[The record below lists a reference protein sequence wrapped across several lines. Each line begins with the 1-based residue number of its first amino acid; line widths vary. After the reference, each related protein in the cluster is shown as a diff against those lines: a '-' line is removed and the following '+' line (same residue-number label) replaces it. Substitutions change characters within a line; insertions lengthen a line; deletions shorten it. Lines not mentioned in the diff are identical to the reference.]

1 MIVVKNINNNV
12 ALCLDSKGQEVVVFG
27 KGVGFIKPPSEVPLS
42 KIQRTFYDLNRKF
55 LPLLDDIPLEVIEF
69 TSQQISLIRSRLPY
83 ETSSNLIMT
92 LADHLSFAMTRAKRG
107 IYTPMPSIYEMEQN
121 YPIEVEVSRQIV
133 SAMENQFHIK
143 LPKGEVQGVAMHLIN
158 ASCGSADTP
167 ELHAEEEYETILERM
182 TQIIEHELHVSIH
195 RNTFNYARFATHVQY
210 LLKRIHDK
218 APIDSSNLQI
228 YESTRNEYRSVSDC
242 VDQIH
247 EYLQRNWSID
257 LSEEEKLYLIMHI
270 NRVISQ
276 EL

>member
-27 KGVGFIKPPSEVPLS
+27 KGVGFLKPPSEVPLS

-55 LPLLDDIPLEVIEF
+55 LPLLDDIPLDVIDF
-69 TSQQISLIRSRLPY
+69 TAQQVAQIRGQLPY
-83 ETSSNLIMT
+83 ETNANLTMT
-92 LADHLSFAMTRAKRG
+92 LADHLAFAMTRAKKG

-121 YPIEVEVSRQIV
+121 YPVEVGIGRQIIK
-133 SAMENQFHIK
+133 AMEETFHVK
-143 LPKGEVQGVAMHLIN
+143 LPKSEVQGVAMHFIN
-158 ASCGSADTP
+158 ASLGSPSSGQLT
-167 ELHAEEEYETILERM
+167 AEEEYETILERM
-182 TQIIEHELHVSIH
+182 TQIVEYALQVTI
-195 RNTFNYARFATHVQY
+195 RRDTFNYARFATHVQY
-210 LLKRIHDK
+210 LLKRVQ
-218 APIDSSNLQI
+218 AESSIDSDNLQVYASI
-228 YESTRNEYRSVSDC
+228 RDEYKDVSAC

>member
-27 KGVGFIKPPSEVPLS
+27 KGVGFLKPPSEVPLS

-55 LPLLDDIPLEVIEF
+55 LPLLDDIPLDVIDF
-69 TSQQISLIRSRLPY
+69 TAQLVAQIRGQLPY
-83 ETSSNLIMT
+83 ETNANLIMT
-92 LADHLSFAMTRAKRG
+92 LADQLAFAMTRAKKG

-121 YPIEVEVSRQIV
+121 YPVEIGIGRQIV
-133 SAMENQFHIK
+133 NAMEQTFHVK
-143 LPKGEVQGVAMHLIN
+143 LPKGEVQGVAMHFIN
-158 ASCGSADTP
+158 ASLGSPSSGQLT
-167 ELHAEEEYETILERM
+167 AEEEYETILERM
-182 TQIIEHELHVSIH
+182 TQIVEYALQVTI
-195 RNTFNYARFATHVQY
+195 RRDTFNYARFATHVQY
-210 LLKRIHDK
+210 LLKRVQADS
-218 APIDSSNLQI
+218 PIDSDNLQVYASI
-228 YESTRNEYRSVSDC
+228 RDEYKDVSAC

>member
-27 KGVGFIKPPSEVPLS
+27 KGVGFLKPPSEVPLS

-55 LPLLDDIPLEVIEF
+55 LPLLDDIPLDVIDF
-69 TSQQISLIRSRLPY
+69 TAQQVAQIRGQLPY
-83 ETSSNLIMT
+83 ETNANLIMT
-92 LADHLSFAMTRAKRG
+92 LADHLAFAMTRAKKG

-121 YPIEVEVSRQIV
+121 YPVEVGIGRQIIK
-133 SAMENQFHIK
+133 AMEQTFHVK
-143 LPKGEVQGVAMHLIN
+143 LPKGEVQGVAMHFIN
-158 ASCGSADTP
+158 ASLGSPSSGQLT
-167 ELHAEEEYETILERM
+167 AEEEYETILERM
-182 TQIIEHELHVSIH
+182 TQIVEYALQVTI
-195 RNTFNYARFATHVQY
+195 RRDTFNYARFATHVQY
-210 LLKRIHDK
+210 LLKRVQEESS
-218 APIDSSNLQI
+218 IDSDNLQVYASI
-228 YESTRNEYRSVSDC
+228 RDEYKDVSAC

>member
-27 KGVGFIKPPSEVPLS
+27 KGVGFLKPPSEVPLS
-42 KIQRTFYDLNRKF
+42 KIQRTFYDLNHKF
-55 LPLLDDIPLEVIEF
+55 LPLLDDIPLDVIDF
-69 TSQQISLIRSRLPY
+69 TSRQVAQIRGKLPY
-83 ETSSNLIMT
+83 ETNANLIMT
-92 LADHLSFAMTRAKRG
+92 LADHLAFAMTRAKRG

-121 YPIEVEVSRQIV
+121 YPVEVEIGRQIV
-133 SAMENQFHIK
+133 SAMEQTFHVK
-143 LPKGEVQGVAMHLIN
+143 LPKGEVQGVAMHFIN
-158 ASCGSADTP
+158 ASLGSPSSGQLT
-167 ELHAEEEYETILERM
+167 AEEEYETILERM
-182 TQIIEHELHVSIH
+182 TQIVEYALQITI
-195 RNTFNYARFATHVQY
+195 RRDTFNYARFATHVQY
-210 LLKRIHDK
+210 LLKRVQTDS
-218 APIDSSNLQI
+218 PIDSDNLQMYASI
-228 YESTRNEYRSVSDC
+228 RDEYKDVSAC

>member
-27 KGVGFIKPPSEVPLS
+27 KGVGFLKPPSEVPLS

-55 LPLLDDIPLEVIEF
+55 LPLLDDIPLDVIDF
-69 TSQQISLIRSRLPY
+69 TAQQVAQIRGQLPY
-83 ETSSNLIMT
+83 ETNANLIMT
-92 LADHLSFAMTRAKRG
+92 LADHLAFAMTRAKKG

-121 YPIEVEVSRQIV
+121 YPVEVGIGRQIIK
-133 SAMENQFHIK
+133 AMEETFHVK
-143 LPKGEVQGVAMHLIN
+143 LPKGEVQGVAMHFIN
-158 ASCGSADTP
+158 ASLGSPSSGQLT
-167 ELHAEEEYETILERM
+167 AEEEYETILERM
-182 TQIIEHELHVSIH
+182 TQIVEYALQVTI
-195 RNTFNYARFATHVQY
+195 RRDTFNYARFATHVQY
-210 LLKRIHDK
+210 LLKRVQEESS
-218 APIDSSNLQI
+218 IDSDNLQVYASI
-228 YESTRNEYRSVSDC
+228 RDEYKDVSAC

>member
-27 KGVGFIKPPSEVPLS
+27 KGVGFLKPPSEVPLS

-55 LPLLDDIPLEVIEF
+55 LPLLDDIPLDVIDF
-69 TSQQISLIRSRLPY
+69 TAQQVAQIRGQLPY
-83 ETSSNLIMT
+83 ETNANLIMT
-92 LADHLSFAMTRAKRG
+92 LADHLAFAMTRAKKG

-121 YPIEVEVSRQIV
+121 YPVEVGIGRQIIK
-133 SAMENQFHIK
+133 AMEQTFHVK
-143 LPKGEVQGVAMHLIN
+143 LPKSEVQGVAMHFIN
-158 ASCGSADTP
+158 ASLGSPSSGQLT
-167 ELHAEEEYETILERM
+167 AEEEYETILERM
-182 TQIIEHELHVSIH
+182 TQIVEYALQVTI
-195 RNTFNYARFATHVQY
+195 RRDTFNYARFATHVQY
-210 LLKRIHDK
+210 LLKRVQEESS
-218 APIDSSNLQI
+218 IDSDNLQVYASI
-228 YESTRNEYRSVSDC
+228 RDEYKDVSAC

>member
-27 KGVGFIKPPSEVPLS
+27 KGVGFLKPPSEVPLS

-55 LPLLDDIPLEVIEF
+55 LPLLDDIPLDVIDF
-69 TSQQISLIRSRLPY
+69 TSRQVAQIRGKLPY
-83 ETSSNLIMT
+83 ETNANLIMT
-92 LADHLSFAMTRAKRG
+92 LADHLAFAMTRAKKG

-121 YPIEVEVSRQIV
+121 YPVEIEIGRQIV
-133 SAMENQFHIK
+133 KAMEQEFHVK
-143 LPKGEVQGVAMHLIN
+143 LPKGEVQGVAMHFIN
-158 ASCGSADTP
+158 ASLGSPSSGQLT
-167 ELHAEEEYETILERM
+167 AEEEYETILERM
-182 TQIIEHELHVSIH
+182 TQIVEHALQITI
-195 RNTFNYARFATHVQY
+195 RRDTFNYARFATHVQY
-210 LLKRIHDK
+210 LLKRVQADS
-218 APIDSSNLQI
+218 PIDSDNLQMYASI
-228 YESTRNEYRSVSDC
+228 RDEYKDVSAC

>member
-27 KGVGFIKPPSEVPLS
+27 KGVGFIKPPSEVPLG

-92 LADHLSFAMTRAKRG
+92 LADHLAFAMTRAKRG

-121 YPIEVEVSRQIV
+121 YPLEVEIGRQIV
-133 SAMENQFHIK
+133 SAMEQEFHIK

-242 VDQIH
+242 VDKIN
-247 EYLQRNWSID
+247 EYLTHNWSFD

>member
-27 KGVGFIKPPSEVPLS
+27 KGVGFLKPPSEVPLS
-42 KIQRTFYDLNRKF
+42 KIQRTFYDLNRNF
-55 LPLLDDIPLEVIEF
+55 LPLLDDIPLDVIDF
-69 TSQQISLIRSRLPY
+69 TSRQVAQIRGKLPY
-83 ETSSNLIMT
+83 ETNANLIMT
-92 LADHLSFAMTRAKRG
+92 LADHLAFAMTRAKRG

-121 YPIEVEVSRQIV
+121 YPVEVEIGRQIV
-133 SAMENQFHIK
+133 SAMEQAFHVK
-143 LPKGEVQGVAMHLIN
+143 LPKGEVQGVAMHFIN
-158 ASCGSADTP
+158 ASLGSPSSGQLT
-167 ELHAEEEYETILERM
+167 AEEEYETILERM
-182 TQIIEHELHVSIH
+182 TQIVEHALQVNI
-195 RNTFNYARFATHVQY
+195 RRDTFNYARFATHVQY
-210 LLKRIHDK
+210 LLKRVQADS
-218 APIDSSNLQI
+218 PIDSDNLQMYASI
-228 YESTRNEYRSVSDC
+228 RDEYKDVSAC

>member
-27 KGVGFIKPPSEVPLS
+27 KGVGFLKPPSEVPLS

-55 LPLLDDIPLEVIEF
+55 LPLLDDIPLDVIDF
-69 TSQQISLIRSRLPY
+69 TSRQVALIRGKLPY
-83 ETSSNLIMT
+83 ETNANLIMT
-92 LADHLSFAMTRAKRG
+92 LADHLAFAMTRAKRG

-121 YPIEVEVSRQIV
+121 YPVEVEIGRQIV
-133 SAMENQFHIK
+133 KAMEQAFHVK
-143 LPKGEVQGVAMHLIN
+143 LPKGEVQGVAMHFIN
-158 ASCGSADTP
+158 ASLGSPSSGQLT
-167 ELHAEEEYETILERM
+167 AEEEYETILERM
-182 TQIIEHELHVSIH
+182 TQIVEHALQITI
-195 RNTFNYARFATHVQY
+195 RRDTFNYARFATHVQY
-210 LLKRIHDK
+210 LLKRVQADS
-218 APIDSSNLQI
+218 PIDSDNLQMYASI
-228 YESTRNEYRSVSDC
+228 RDEYKDVSAC

>member
-27 KGVGFIKPPSEVPLS
+27 KGVGFLKPPSEVPLS
-42 KIQRTFYDLNRKF
+42 KIQRTFYDLNRNF
-55 LPLLDDIPLEVIEF
+55 LPLLDDIPLDVIDF
-69 TSQQISLIRSRLPY
+69 TSRQVAQIRGKLPY
-83 ETSSNLIMT
+83 ETNANLIMT
-92 LADHLSFAMTRAKRG
+92 LADHLAFAMTRAKRG

-121 YPIEVEVSRQIV
+121 YPVEVEIGRQIV
-133 SAMENQFHIK
+133 SAMEQAFHVK
-143 LPKGEVQGVAMHLIN
+143 LPKGEVQGVAMHFIN
-158 ASCGSADTP
+158 ASLGSPSSGQLT
-167 ELHAEEEYETILERM
+167 AEEEYETILERM
-182 TQIIEHELHVSIH
+182 TQIVEHALQVTI
-195 RNTFNYARFATHVQY
+195 RRDTFNYARFATHVQY
-210 LLKRIHDK
+210 LLKRVQADS
-218 APIDSSNLQI
+218 PIDSDNLQMYASI
-228 YESTRNEYRSVSDC
+228 RDEYKDVSAC

>member
-27 KGVGFIKPPSEVPLS
+27 KGVGFLKPPSEVPLS

-55 LPLLDDIPLEVIEF
+55 LPLLDDIPLDVIDF
-69 TSQQISLIRSRLPY
+69 TAQLVAQIRSQLPY
-83 ETSSNLIMT
+83 ETNANLIMT
-92 LADHLSFAMTRAKRG
+92 LADHLAFAMTRAKRG

-121 YPIEVEVSRQIV
+121 YPVEVEIGRQIV
-133 SAMENQFHIK
+133 SAMEQEFHIK
-143 LPKGEVQGVAMHLIN
+143 LPKGEVQGVAMHFIN
-158 ASCGSADTP
+158 ASLGSPSSGQLT
-167 ELHAEEEYETILERM
+167 AEEEYETILERM
-182 TQIIEHELHVSIH
+182 TQIVEYALQITI
-195 RNTFNYARFATHVQY
+195 RRDTFNYARFATHVQY
-210 LLKRIHDK
+210 LLKRVQTDS
-218 APIDSSNLQI
+218 PIDSDNLQMYASI
-228 YESTRNEYRSVSDC
+228 RDEYKDVSAC

>member
-27 KGVGFIKPPSEVPLS
+27 KGVGFLKPPSEVPLS

-55 LPLLDDIPLEVIEF
+55 LPLLADIPLDVIDF
-69 TSQQISLIRSRLPY
+69 TAQQVAQIRGQLPY
-83 ETSSNLIMT
+83 ETNANLTMT
-92 LADHLSFAMTRAKRG
+92 LADHLAFAMTRAKKG

-121 YPIEVEVSRQIV
+121 YPVEVGIGRQIIK
-133 SAMENQFHIK
+133 AMEETFHVK
-143 LPKGEVQGVAMHLIN
+143 LPKSEVQGVAMHFIN
-158 ASCGSADTP
+158 ASLGSPSSGQLT
-167 ELHAEEEYETILERM
+167 AEEEYETILERM
-182 TQIIEHELHVSIH
+182 TQIVEYALQVTI
-195 RNTFNYARFATHVQY
+195 RRDTFNYARFATHVQY
-210 LLKRIHDK
+210 LLKRVQ
-218 APIDSSNLQI
+218 AESSIDSDNLQVYASI
-228 YESTRNEYRSVSDC
+228 RDEYKDVSAC

>member
-27 KGVGFIKPPSEVPLS
+27 KGVGFLKPPSEVPLS

-55 LPLLDDIPLEVIEF
+55 LPLLDDIPLDVIDF
-69 TSQQISLIRSRLPY
+69 TSRQVAQIRGKLPY
-83 ETSSNLIMT
+83 ETNANLIMT
-92 LADHLSFAMTRAKRG
+92 LADHLAFAMTRAKRG

-121 YPIEVEVSRQIV
+121 YPVEVEIGRQIV
-133 SAMENQFHIK
+133 KAMEQTFHVK
-143 LPKGEVQGVAMHLIN
+143 LPKGEVQGVAMHFIN
-158 ASCGSADTP
+158 ASLGSPSSGQLT
-167 ELHAEEEYETILERM
+167 AEEEYETILERM
-182 TQIIEHELHVSIH
+182 TQIVEHALQVTI
-195 RNTFNYARFATHVQY
+195 RRDTFNYARFATHVQY
-210 LLKRIHDK
+210 LLKRVQTDS
-218 APIDSSNLQI
+218 PIDSDNLQMYASI
-228 YESTRNEYRSVSDC
+228 RDEYKDVSAC

>member
-27 KGVGFIKPPSEVPLS
+27 KGVGFLKPPSEVPLS
-42 KIQRTFYDLNRKF
+42 KIQRTFYDLNHKF
-55 LPLLDDIPLEVIEF
+55 LPLLDDIPLDVIDF
-69 TSQQISLIRSRLPY
+69 TSRQVARIRGKLPY
-83 ETSSNLIMT
+83 ETNANLIMT
-92 LADHLSFAMTRAKRG
+92 LADHLAFAMTRAKRG

-121 YPIEVEVSRQIV
+121 YPVEVEIGRQIV
-133 SAMENQFHIK
+133 SAMEQDFHVK
-143 LPKGEVQGVAMHLIN
+143 LPKGEVQGVAMHFIN
-158 ASCGSADTP
+158 ASLGSPSSGQLT
-167 ELHAEEEYETILERM
+167 AEEEYETILERM
-182 TQIIEHELHVSIH
+182 TQIVEHALQVTI
-195 RNTFNYARFATHVQY
+195 RRDTFNYARFATHVQY
-210 LLKRIHDK
+210 LLKRVQADS
-218 APIDSSNLQI
+218 PIDSDNLQMYASI
-228 YESTRNEYRSVSDC
+228 RDEYKDVSAC

>member
-27 KGVGFIKPPSEVPLS
+27 KGVGFLKPPSEVPLS
-42 KIQRTFYDLNRKF
+42 KIQRTFYDLNHKF
-55 LPLLDDIPLEVIEF
+55 LPLLDDIPLDVIDF
-69 TSQQISLIRSRLPY
+69 TSRQVARIRGKLPY
-83 ETSSNLIMT
+83 ETNANLIMT

-121 YPIEVEVSRQIV
+121 YPVEVEIGRQIV
-133 SAMENQFHIK
+133 SAMEQEFHIK
-143 LPKGEVQGVAMHLIN
+143 LPKGEVQGVAMHFIN
-158 ASCGSADTP
+158 ASLGSPSSGQLT
-167 ELHAEEEYETILERM
+167 AEEEYETILERM
-182 TQIIEHELHVSIH
+182 TQIVEHALQITI
-195 RNTFNYARFATHVQY
+195 RRDTFNYARFATHVQY
-210 LLKRIHDK
+210 LLKRVQTDS
-218 APIDSSNLQI
+218 PIDSDNLQMYASI
-228 YESTRNEYRSVSDC
+228 RDEYKDVSAC

>member
-27 KGVGFIKPPSEVPLS
+27 KGVGFLKPPSEVPLS

-55 LPLLDDIPLEVIEF
+55 LPLLDDIPLDVIDF
-69 TSQQISLIRSRLPY
+69 TAQQVAQIRGQLPY
-83 ETSSNLIMT
+83 ETNANLIMT
-92 LADHLSFAMTRAKRG
+92 LADHLAFAMTRAKKG

-121 YPIEVEVSRQIV
+121 YPVEIRIGRQIV
-133 SAMENQFHIK
+133 NAMEQTFHVK
-143 LPKGEVQGVAMHLIN
+143 LPKGEVQGVAMHFIN
-158 ASCGSADTP
+158 ASLGSPSSGQLT
-167 ELHAEEEYETILERM
+167 AEEEYETILERM
-182 TQIIEHELHVSIH
+182 TQIVEYALQVTI
-195 RNTFNYARFATHVQY
+195 RRDTFNYARFATHVQY
-210 LLKRIHDK
+210 LLKRVQEDSS
-218 APIDSSNLQI
+218 IDSDNLQVYASI
-228 YESTRNEYRSVSDC
+228 RDEYKDVSAC

>member
-27 KGVGFIKPPSEVPLS
+27 KGVGFLKPPSEVPLS
-42 KIQRTFYDLNRKF
+42 KIQRTFYDLNRNF
-55 LPLLDDIPLEVIEF
+55 LPLLDDIPLDVIDF
-69 TSQQISLIRSRLPY
+69 TSRQVAQIRGKLPY
-83 ETSSNLIMT
+83 ETNANLIMT
-92 LADHLSFAMTRAKRG
+92 LADHLAFAMTRAKRG

-121 YPIEVEVSRQIV
+121 YPVEVEIGRQIV
-133 SAMENQFHIK
+133 KAMEQAFHVK
-143 LPKGEVQGVAMHLIN
+143 LPKGEVQGVAMHFIN
-158 ASCGSADTP
+158 ASLGSPSSGQLT
-167 ELHAEEEYETILERM
+167 AEEEYETILERM
-182 TQIIEHELHVSIH
+182 TQIVEYALQITI
-195 RNTFNYARFATHVQY
+195 RRDTFNYARFATHVQY
-210 LLKRIHDK
+210 LLKRVQADS
-218 APIDSSNLQI
+218 PIDSDNLQMYASI
-228 YESTRNEYRSVSDC
+228 RDEYKDVSAC

>member
-27 KGVGFIKPPSEVPLS
+27 KGVGFLKPPSEVPLS

-55 LPLLDDIPLEVIEF
+55 LPLLDDIPLDVIDF
-69 TSQQISLIRSRLPY
+69 TSRQVAQIRGKLPY
-83 ETSSNLIMT
+83 ETNANLIMT
-92 LADHLSFAMTRAKRG
+92 LADHLAFAMTRAKRG

-121 YPIEVEVSRQIV
+121 YPVEVGIGRQIV
-133 SAMENQFHIK
+133 SAMEQEFHIK
-143 LPKGEVQGVAMHLIN
+143 LPKGEVQGVAMHFIN
-158 ASCGSADTP
+158 ASLGSP
-167 ELHAEEEYETILERM
+167 SSGQLIAEEEYETILERM
-182 TQIIEHELHVSIH
+182 TQIVEYALQVTI
-195 RNTFNYARFATHVQY
+195 RRDTFNYARFATHVQY
-210 LLKRIHDK
+210 LLKRVQADS
-218 APIDSSNLQI
+218 PIDSSNLQMYASI
-228 YESTRNEYRSVSDC
+228 RDEYKDVSAC

>member
-27 KGVGFIKPPSEVPLS
+27 KGVGFLKPPSEVPLS

-55 LPLLDDIPLEVIEF
+55 LPLLDDIPLDVIDF
-69 TSQQISLIRSRLPY
+69 TAQQVAQIRGQLPY
-83 ETSSNLIMT
+83 ETNANLIMT
-92 LADHLSFAMTRAKRG
+92 LADHLAFAMTRAKKG

-121 YPIEVEVSRQIV
+121 YPVEIRIGRQIV
-133 SAMENQFHIK
+133 NAMEQTFHVK
-143 LPKGEVQGVAMHLIN
+143 LPKGEVQGVAMHFIN
-158 ASCGSADTP
+158 ASLGSPSSGQLT
-167 ELHAEEEYETILERM
+167 AEEEYETILERM
-182 TQIIEHELHVSIH
+182 TQIVEYALQVTI
-195 RNTFNYARFATHVQY
+195 RRDTFNYARFATHVQY
-210 LLKRIHDK
+210 LLKRVQ
-218 APIDSSNLQI
+218 AESSIDSDNLQVYASI
-228 YESTRNEYRSVSDC
+228 RDEYKDVSAC

>member
-27 KGVGFIKPPSEVPLS
+27 KGVGFLKPPSEVPLS
-42 KIQRTFYDLNRKF
+42 KIQRTFYDLNHKF
-55 LPLLDDIPLEVIEF
+55 LPLLDDIPLDVIDF
-69 TSQQISLIRSRLPY
+69 TSRQVALIRGKLPY
-83 ETSSNLIMT
+83 ETNANLIMT
-92 LADHLSFAMTRAKRG
+92 LADHLAFAMTRAKRG

-121 YPIEVEVSRQIV
+121 YPVEVEIGRQIV
-133 SAMENQFHIK
+133 SAMEQEFHVK
-143 LPKGEVQGVAMHLIN
+143 LPKGEVQGVAMHFIN
-158 ASCGSADTP
+158 ASLGSPSSGQLT
-167 ELHAEEEYETILERM
+167 AEEQYETILERM
-182 TQIIEHELHVSIH
+182 TQIVEYALQVTI
-195 RNTFNYARFATHVQY
+195 RRDTFNYARFATHVQY
-210 LLKRIHDK
+210 LLKRVQEDSS
-218 APIDSSNLQI
+218 IDSDNLQVYASI
-228 YESTRNEYRSVSDC
+228 RDEYRDVSAC

>member
-27 KGVGFIKPPSEVPLS
+27 KGVGFLKPPSEVPLS
-42 KIQRTFYDLNRKF
+42 KIQRTFYDLNRNF
-55 LPLLDDIPLEVIEF
+55 LPLLDDIPLDVIDF
-69 TSQQISLIRSRLPY
+69 TSRQVAQIRGKLPY
-83 ETSSNLIMT
+83 ETNANLIMT
-92 LADHLSFAMTRAKRG
+92 LADHLAFAMTRAKRG

-121 YPIEVEVSRQIV
+121 YPVEVEIGRQIV
-133 SAMENQFHIK
+133 KAMEQAFHVK
-143 LPKGEVQGVAMHLIN
+143 LPKGEVQGVAMHFIN
-158 ASCGSADTP
+158 ASLGSPSSGQLT
-167 ELHAEEEYETILERM
+167 AEEEYETILERM
-182 TQIIEHELHVSIH
+182 TQIVEYALQVTI
-195 RNTFNYARFATHVQY
+195 RRDTFNYARFATHVQY
-210 LLKRIHDK
+210 LLKRVQADS
-218 APIDSSNLQI
+218 PIDSDNLQVYASI
-228 YESTRNEYRSVSDC
+228 RDEYKDVSAC

>member
-27 KGVGFIKPPSEVPLS
+27 KGVGFLKPPSEVPLS
-42 KIQRTFYDLNRKF
+42 KIQRTFYDLNHKF
-55 LPLLDDIPLEVIEF
+55 LPLLDDIPLDVIDF
-69 TSQQISLIRSRLPY
+69 TSRQVAQIRGKLPY
-83 ETSSNLIMT
+83 ETNANLIMT
-92 LADHLSFAMTRAKRG
+92 LADHLAFAMTRAKRG

-121 YPIEVEVSRQIV
+121 YPVEVEIGRQIV
-133 SAMENQFHIK
+133 SAMEQAFHVK
-143 LPKGEVQGVAMHLIN
+143 LPKGEVQGVAMHFIN
-158 ASCGSADTP
+158 ASLGSPSSGQLT
-167 ELHAEEEYETILERM
+167 AEEEYETILERM
-182 TQIIEHELHVSIH
+182 TQIVEYALQVTI
-195 RNTFNYARFATHVQY
+195 RRDTFNYARFATHVQY
-210 LLKRIHDK
+210 LLKRVQTDS
-218 APIDSSNLQI
+218 PIDSDNLQMYASI
-228 YESTRNEYRSVSDC
+228 RDEYKDVSAC

>member
-27 KGVGFIKPPSEVPLS
+27 KGVGFLKPPSEVPLS

-55 LPLLDDIPLEVIEF
+55 LPLLDDIPLDVIDF
-69 TSQQISLIRSRLPY
+69 TAQQVAQIRGQLPY
-83 ETSSNLIMT
+83 ETNANLIMT
-92 LADHLSFAMTRAKRG
+92 LADHLAFAMTRAKKG

-121 YPIEVEVSRQIV
+121 YPVEVGIGRQIIK
-133 SAMENQFHIK
+133 AMEQTFHVK
-143 LPKGEVQGVAMHLIN
+143 LPKGEVQGVAMHFIN
-158 ASCGSADTP
+158 ASLGSPSSGQLT
-167 ELHAEEEYETILERM
+167 AEEEYETILERM
-182 TQIIEHELHVSIH
+182 TQIVEYALQVTI
-195 RNTFNYARFATHVQY
+195 RRDTFNYARFATHVQY
-210 LLKRIHDK
+210 LLKRVQEESS
-218 APIDSSNLQI
+218 IDSDNLQVYASI
-228 YESTRNEYRSVSDC
+228 RDEYKDVSAC

-257 LSEEEKLYLIMHI
+257 LSEEEKLYLVMHI

>member
-27 KGVGFIKPPSEVPLS
+27 KGVGFLKPPSEVPLS
-42 KIQRTFYDLNRKF
+42 KIQRTFYDLNHKF
-55 LPLLDDIPLEVIEF
+55 LPLLDDIPLDVIDF
-69 TSQQISLIRSRLPY
+69 TSRQVAQIRGKLPY
-83 ETSSNLIMT
+83 ETNANLIMT
-92 LADHLSFAMTRAKRG
+92 LADHLAFAMTRAKRG

-121 YPIEVEVSRQIV
+121 YPVEVEIGRQIV
-133 SAMENQFHIK
+133 KAMEQEFHVK
-143 LPKGEVQGVAMHLIN
+143 LPKGEVQGVAMHFIN
-158 ASCGSADTP
+158 ASLGSPSSGQLT
-167 ELHAEEEYETILERM
+167 AEEEYETILERM
-182 TQIIEHELHVSIH
+182 TQIVEHALQITI
-195 RNTFNYARFATHVQY
+195 RRDTFNYARFATHVQY
-210 LLKRIHDK
+210 LLKRVQADS
-218 APIDSSNLQI
+218 PIDSDNLQMYASI
-228 YESTRNEYRSVSDC
+228 RDEYKDVSAC

>member
-27 KGVGFIKPPSEVPLS
+27 KGVGFLKPPSEVPLS
-42 KIQRTFYDLNRKF
+42 KIQRTFYDLNRNF
-55 LPLLDDIPLEVIEF
+55 LPLLDDIPLDVIDF
-69 TSQQISLIRSRLPY
+69 TSRQVAQIRGKLPY
-83 ETSSNLIMT
+83 ETNANLIMT
-92 LADHLSFAMTRAKRG
+92 LADHLAFAMTRAKRG

-121 YPIEVEVSRQIV
+121 YPVEVEIGRQIV
-133 SAMENQFHIK
+133 KAMEQEFHVK
-143 LPKGEVQGVAMHLIN
+143 LPKGEVQGVAMHFIN
-158 ASCGSADTP
+158 ASLGSPSSGQLT
-167 ELHAEEEYETILERM
+167 AEEEYETILERM
-182 TQIIEHELHVSIH
+182 TQIVEHALQITI
-195 RNTFNYARFATHVQY
+195 RRDTFNYARFATHVQY
-210 LLKRIHDK
+210 LLKRVQADS
-218 APIDSSNLQI
+218 PIDSDNLQMYASI
-228 YESTRNEYRSVSDC
+228 RDEYKDVSAC

>member
-27 KGVGFIKPPSEVPLS
+27 KGVGFLKPPSEVPLS

-55 LPLLDDIPLEVIEF
+55 LPLLDDIPLDVIDF
-69 TSQQISLIRSRLPY
+69 TAQQVAQIRGQLPY
-83 ETSSNLIMT
+83 ETNANLIMT
-92 LADHLSFAMTRAKRG
+92 LADHLAFAMTRAKKG

-121 YPIEVEVSRQIV
+121 YPVEVGIGRQIIKV
-133 SAMENQFHIK
+133 MEQTFHVK
-143 LPKGEVQGVAMHLIN
+143 LPKGEVQGVAMHFIN
-158 ASCGSADTP
+158 ASLGSPSSGQLT
-167 ELHAEEEYETILERM
+167 AEEEYETILERM
-182 TQIIEHELHVSIH
+182 TQIVEYALQVTI
-195 RNTFNYARFATHVQY
+195 RRDTFNYARFATHVQY
-210 LLKRIHDK
+210 LLKRVQEESS
-218 APIDSSNLQI
+218 IDSDNLQVYASI
-228 YESTRNEYRSVSDC
+228 RDEYKDVSAC

>member
-1 MIVVKNINNNV
+1 MVVVKNINNNV

-27 KGVGFIKPPSEVPLS
+27 KGVGFLKPPSEVPLS

-55 LPLLDDIPLEVIEF
+55 LPLLDDIPLDVIDF
-69 TSQQISLIRSRLPY
+69 TSRQVAQIRGKLPY
-83 ETSSNLIMT
+83 ETNANLIMT
-92 LADHLSFAMTRAKRG
+92 LADHLAFAMTRAKRG

-121 YPIEVEVSRQIV
+121 YPVEVGIGRQIV
-133 SAMENQFHIK
+133 SAMEQEFHIK
-143 LPKGEVQGVAMHLIN
+143 LPKGEVQGVAMHFIN
-158 ASCGSADTP
+158 ASLGSPSSGQLT
-167 ELHAEEEYETILERM
+167 AEEEYETILERM
-182 TQIIEHELHVSIH
+182 TQIIEYALQVTI
-195 RNTFNYARFATHVQY
+195 RRDTFNYARFATHVQY
-210 LLKRIHDK
+210 LLKRVQADS
-218 APIDSSNLQI
+218 PIDSSNLQMYASI
-228 YESTRNEYRSVSDC
+228 RDEYKDVSAC

>member
-27 KGVGFIKPPSEVPLS
+27 KGVGFLKPPSEVPLS
-42 KIQRTFYDLNRKF
+42 KIQRTFYDLNRNF
-55 LPLLDDIPLEVIEF
+55 LPLLDDIPLDVIDF
-69 TSQQISLIRSRLPY
+69 TSRQVALIRGKLPY
-83 ETSSNLIMT
+83 ETNANLIMT
-92 LADHLSFAMTRAKRG
+92 LADHLAFAMTRAKRG

-121 YPIEVEVSRQIV
+121 YPVEVEIGRQIV
-133 SAMENQFHIK
+133 KAMEQAFHVK
-143 LPKGEVQGVAMHLIN
+143 LPKGEVQGVAMHFIN
-158 ASCGSADTP
+158 ASLGSPSSGQLT
-167 ELHAEEEYETILERM
+167 AEEEYETILERM
-182 TQIIEHELHVSIH
+182 TQIVEHALQVTI
-195 RNTFNYARFATHVQY
+195 RRDTFNYARFATHVQY
-210 LLKRIHDK
+210 LLKRVQADS
-218 APIDSSNLQI
+218 PIDSDNLQMYASI
-228 YESTRNEYRSVSDC
+228 RDEYKDVSAC

>member
-27 KGVGFIKPPSEVPLS
+27 KGVGFLKPPSEVPLS
-42 KIQRTFYDLNRKF
+42 KIQRTFYDLNHKF
-55 LPLLDDIPLEVIEF
+55 LPLLDDIPLDVIDF
-69 TSQQISLIRSRLPY
+69 TSRQVARIRGKLPY
-83 ETSSNLIMT
+83 ETNANLIMT
-92 LADHLSFAMTRAKRG
+92 LADHLAFAMTRAKRG

-121 YPIEVEVSRQIV
+121 YPVEVEIGRQIV
-133 SAMENQFHIK
+133 SAMEQEFHVK
-143 LPKGEVQGVAMHLIN
+143 LPKGEVQGVAMHFIN
-158 ASCGSADTP
+158 ASLGSPSSGQLT
-167 ELHAEEEYETILERM
+167 AEEEYETILERM
-182 TQIIEHELHVSIH
+182 TQIVEYALQVTI
-195 RNTFNYARFATHVQY
+195 RRDTFNYARFATHVQY
-210 LLKRIHDK
+210 LLKRVQ
-218 APIDSSNLQI
+218 AESSIDSDNLQVYASI
-228 YESTRNEYRSVSDC
+228 RDEYKDVSAC

>member
-27 KGVGFIKPPSEVPLS
+27 KGVGFLKPPSEVPLS

-55 LPLLDDIPLEVIEF
+55 LPLLDDIPLDVIDF
-69 TSQQISLIRSRLPY
+69 TAQLVAQIRGQLPY
-83 ETSSNLIMT
+83 ETNANLIMT
-92 LADHLSFAMTRAKRG
+92 LADHLAFAMTRAKKG

-121 YPIEVEVSRQIV
+121 YPVEIGIGRQIV
-133 SAMENQFHIK
+133 NAMEQTFHVK
-143 LPKGEVQGVAMHLIN
+143 LPKGEVQGVAMHFIN
-158 ASCGSADTP
+158 ASLGSPSSGQLT
-167 ELHAEEEYETILERM
+167 AEEEYETILERM
-182 TQIIEHELHVSIH
+182 TQIVEYALQVTI
-195 RNTFNYARFATHVQY
+195 RRDTFNYARFATHVQY
-210 LLKRIHDK
+210 LLKRVQ
-218 APIDSSNLQI
+218 AESSIDSDNLQVYASI
-228 YESTRNEYRSVSDC
+228 RDEYKDVSAC

>member
-27 KGVGFIKPPSEVPLS
+27 KGVGFLKPPSEVPLS
-42 KIQRTFYDLNRKF
+42 KIQRTFYDLNHKF
-55 LPLLDDIPLEVIEF
+55 LPLLDDIPLDVIDF
-69 TSQQISLIRSRLPY
+69 TSRQVAQIRGKLPY
-83 ETSSNLIMT
+83 ETNANLIMT
-92 LADHLSFAMTRAKRG
+92 LADHLAFAMTRAKRG

-121 YPIEVEVSRQIV
+121 YPVEVEIGRQIV
-133 SAMENQFHIK
+133 SAMEQAFHIK
-143 LPKGEVQGVAMHLIN
+143 LPKGEVQGVAMHFIN
-158 ASCGSADTP
+158 ASLGSPSSGQLT
-167 ELHAEEEYETILERM
+167 AEEEYETILERM
-182 TQIIEHELHVSIH
+182 TQIVEHALQVTI
-195 RNTFNYARFATHVQY
+195 RRDTFNYARFATHVQY
-210 LLKRIHDK
+210 LLKRVQTDS
-218 APIDSSNLQI
+218 PIDSDNLQMYASI
-228 YESTRNEYRSVSDC
+228 RDEYKDVSAC

>member
-27 KGVGFIKPPSEVPLS
+27 KGVGFLKPPSEVPLS

-55 LPLLDDIPLEVIEF
+55 LPLLDDIPLDVIDF
-69 TSQQISLIRSRLPY
+69 TAQQVAQIRGQLPY
-83 ETSSNLIMT
+83 ETNANLIMT
-92 LADHLSFAMTRAKRG
+92 LADHLAFAMTRAKKG

-121 YPIEVEVSRQIV
+121 YPVEVGIGRQIIK
-133 SAMENQFHIK
+133 AMEQTFHVK
-143 LPKGEVQGVAMHLIN
+143 LPKGEVQGVAMHFIN
-158 ASCGSADTP
+158 ASLGSPSSGQLT
-167 ELHAEEEYETILERM
+167 AEEEYETIVERM
-182 TQIIEHELHVSIH
+182 TQIVEYALQVTI
-195 RNTFNYARFATHVQY
+195 RRDTFNYARFATHVQY
-210 LLKRIHDK
+210 LLKRVQEESS
-218 APIDSSNLQI
+218 IDSDNLQVYASI
-228 YESTRNEYRSVSDC
+228 RDEYKDVSAC

-276 EL
+276 KL

>member
-27 KGVGFIKPPSEVPLS
+27 KGVGFLKPPSEVPLS

-55 LPLLDDIPLEVIEF
+55 LPLLDDIPLDVIDF
-69 TSQQISLIRSRLPY
+69 TAQLVAQIRGQLPY
-83 ETSSNLIMT
+83 ETNANLIMT
-92 LADHLSFAMTRAKRG
+92 LADHLAFAMTRAKKG

-121 YPIEVEVSRQIV
+121 YPVEIRIGRQIV
-133 SAMENQFHIK
+133 NAMEQTFHVK
-143 LPKGEVQGVAMHLIN
+143 LPKGEVQGVAMHFIN
-158 ASCGSADTP
+158 ASLGSPSSGQLT
-167 ELHAEEEYETILERM
+167 AEEEYETILERM
-182 TQIIEHELHVSIH
+182 TQIVEYALQVTI
-195 RNTFNYARFATHVQY
+195 RRDTFNYARFATHVQY
-210 LLKRIHDK
+210 LLKRVQTDS
-218 APIDSSNLQI
+218 PIDSDNLQMYASI
-228 YESTRNEYRSVSDC
+228 RDEYKDVSAC

>member
-27 KGVGFIKPPSEVPLS
+27 KGVGFLKPPSEVPLS

-55 LPLLDDIPLEVIEF
+55 LPLLDDIPLDVIDF
-69 TSQQISLIRSRLPY
+69 TSRQVARIRGKLPY
-83 ETSSNLIMT
+83 ETNANLIMT
-92 LADHLSFAMTRAKRG
+92 LADHLAFAMTRAKRG

-121 YPIEVEVSRQIV
+121 YPVEVEIGRQIV
-133 SAMENQFHIK
+133 SAMEQEFHVK
-143 LPKGEVQGVAMHLIN
+143 LPKGEVQGVAMHFIN
-158 ASCGSADTP
+158 ASLGSPSSGQLT
-167 ELHAEEEYETILERM
+167 AEEEYETILERM
-182 TQIIEHELHVSIH
+182 TQIVEYALQITI
-195 RNTFNYARFATHVQY
+195 RRDTFNYARFATHVQY
-210 LLKRIHDK
+210 LLKRMQ
-218 APIDSSNLQI
+218 AESSIDSDNLQMYASI
-228 YESTRNEYRSVSDC
+228 RDEYKDVSAC